1 MNFAQ
6 LSFLSGAVTMGYLAA
21 ALFFAK
27 FWRKTRDSLFVLF
40 STAFGLL
47 ALEQIILAWVGSER
61 EEFTYVYLIRFV
73 AFSIIALAII
83 NKNRGR

>member
-1 MNFAQ
+1 MNIAQ

-27 FWRKTRDSLFVLF
+27 FWRKTRDSLFVMF
-40 STAFGLL
+40 SIAFALL
-47 ALEQIILAWVGSER
+47 ALEQVILAWVGSER

>member
-1 MNFAQ
+1 MNIAQ

-27 FWRKTRDSLFVLF
+27 FWRKTRDSLFVMF
-40 STAFGLL
+40 SIAFALL
-47 ALEQIILAWVGSER
+47 ALEQVILAGVGSER